1 MKSRKGERKTGR
13 KDRKRCGYRKS
24 RSTYRKGRST
34 QRGGGFGEWF
44 KSIFVEEKKEEV
56 PVTPSEP
63 STVITRK
70 NIPSFGSASAPAS
83 APASTPV
90 STPVPQTASSSIIGG
105 NRPAKR
111 SHKKRQTKRKH

>member
-13 KDRKRCGYRKS
+13 KDRKRCGYRK
-24 RSTYRKGRST
+24 GRST

-44 KSIFVEEKKEEV
+44 KSIFLEEKKKEV

-63 STVITRK
+63 SSVITRK
-70 NIPSFGSASAPAS
+70 NIPTFGPASTPASGPVS

-90 STPVPQTASSSIIGG
+90 PQSMSQPAPSSIIGG
-105 NRPAKR
+105 KRSAKR